1 MKICIKK
8 INEVKPLREK
18 SIVLILAVLSI
29 VLIVLF
35 FVISPNFIT
44 ENGDVKHFEDNDY
57 SFDMSKSWTVNEYD
71 DLLKTPF
78 LTSSPNSIIV
88 NPVDS
93 NQFKYYNG
101 SVEDL
106 TANGTILNTSST
118 NATDVVI
125 VKTEITK
132 YNSLPNGI
140 TLDNAY
146 QSDSLYSLMYDSG
159 KFDMVNDSVMTI
171 DGKNAH
177 QFNYRV
183 SYVTYQD
190 TWIESNGQYIR
201 ILSQAPNSVYDNAVP
216 QFDFL
221 LNTFKVK

>member
-71 DLLKTPF
+71 DLLKTPC

>member
-1 MKICIKK
+1 MH
-8 INEVKPLREK
+8 LREK
-18 SIVLILAVLSI
+18 SMVLILSSLSI
-29 VLIVLF
+29 VLIGLF

-78 LTSSPNSIIV
+78 LSSSPNSIIV

-106 TANGTILNTSST
+106 TANGTVLNTSST

-132 YNSLPNGI
+132 YDSLPNGI

-159 KFDMVNDSVMTI
+159 KFDMVNDTVMTI
-171 DGKNAH
+171 DGNNAH

-190 TWIESNGQYIR
+190 TWIESNGKYIR
-201 ILSQAPNSVYDNAVP
+201 ILSQAPNSVYDNALP
-216 QFDFL
+216 QFDYL
-221 LNTFKVK
+221 ISTFKVK

>member
-1 MKICIKK
+1 M
-8 INEVKPLREK
+8 RER
-18 SIVLILAVLSI
+18 SIVLILGVLSI
-29 VLIVLF
+29 VFIALF
-35 FVISPNFIT
+35 FVITPSFIT
-44 ENGDVKHFEDNDY
+44 DNGDVKHFEDNDY
-57 SFDMSKSWTVNEYD
+57 SFDMSNTWTVNEYD

-78 LTSSPNSIIV
+78 LSTSPNSIIV
-88 NPVDS
+88 NPVNN

-106 TANGTILNTSST
+106 KSNGTILNTSTT

-132 YNSLPNGI
+132 YDSLPNGI
-140 TLDNAY
+140 TLDDAY
-146 QSDSLYSLMYDSG
+146 KADSLYSLMYDSG
-159 KFDMVNDSVMTI
+159 KFDMVNDTVMSI

-183 SYVTYQD
+183 SYITYQD
-190 TWIESNGQYIR
+190 TWIENNGNYIR
-201 ILSQAPNSVYDNAVP
+201 ILSQAPNSVYENALP
-216 QFDFL
+216 QFDYL

>member
-1 MKICIKK
+1 MKIYIKK
-8 INEVKPLREK
+8 INEVMLLREK
-18 SIVLILAVLSI
+18 PLILILSVLSLVLIA
-29 VLIVLF
+29 LF
-35 FVISPNFIT
+35 FVITPSFIT
-44 ENGDVKHFEDNDY
+44 ENADVKHFEDNDY
-57 SFDMSKSWTVNEYD
+57 SFDMSKTWTVNEYD

-78 LTSSPNSIIV
+78 LSSSPNSIIL

-106 TANGTILNTSST
+106 TANGTVLNTSAT

-132 YNSLPNGI
+132 HNSLPDGI
-140 TLDNAY
+140 TLDDAY
-146 QSDSLYSLMYDSG
+146 KSDSLYSLMYDSG
-159 KFDMVNDSVMTI
+159 KFDMVNDTVMTI

-190 TWIESNGQYIR
+190 TWIESDGHYIR
-201 ILSQAPNSVYDNAVP
+201 ILSQAPNSVYENALP

-221 LNTFKVK
+221 LDTFKVK